1 MAPGAGSAEV
11 RAFRPYRR
19 LLGARGRWPRG
30 RRGAPGAK
38 LCATGGGGGRV
49 QPTSPATSEH
59 QENTKSLL
67 QEFLRNSPTRKPTR
81 RKKRKPK
88 TLIKQHTDVGLE
100 LPRGAQGASAERG
113 QAHSPGALRSPS
125 GSDPA
130 GARATGPGGPRLAG
144 GGWAPAPPNV
154 VTCSRGGAPAP
165 PAPRDAEAKRCDCG
179 SPPPAVLSA
188 RPALTISGVT

>member
-1 MAPGAGSAEV
+1 MAH
-11 RAFRPYRR
+11 R
-19 LLGARGRWPRG
+19 

-38 LCATGGGGGRV
+38 LCATGEERV
-49 QPTSPATSEH
+49 QPTSPATPEH

-67 QEFLRNSPTRKPTR
+67 QEFLRNSPTRKPSR
-81 RKKRKPK
+81 EKRKPR

-100 LPRGAQGASAERG
+100 LPRGAQGASSERG
-113 QAHSPGALRSPS
+113 QAHSPGALGSPS

-144 GGWAPAPPNV
+144 GGWAPHFQ
-154 VTCSRGGAPAP
+154 TWSRAAAVARPAP
-165 PAPRDAEAKRCDCG
+165 PAPRGAEGKRCDCG

-188 RPALTISGVT
+188 LTISGVT